1 MKTLRLNHKVG
12 TSQPV
17 DGQLGYISTPL
28 KPSAW
33 EQYLC
38 SHPDK
43 DFVTYILKDI
53 QQGFRIGVNTTANCI
68 SANKNMHSAI
78 LNPQV
83 IEEYIKQEIE
93 LGNVIGP
100 FTKAVA
106 SAVHINRFGVI
117 PKKHQ
122 PGK

>member
-1 MKTLRLNHKVG
+1 MRLNHKVG

-17 DGQLGYISTPL
+17 DVRLAHISTPL

-43 DFVTYILKDI
+43 DFVTYILKGI
-53 QQGFRIGVNTTANCI
+53 QQGFRIGVDTIADRI
-68 SANKNMHSAI
+68 SANKNMRSAI

-83 IEEYIKQEIE
+83 IGEYVYQT
-93 LGNVIGP
+93 GDRV
-100 FTKAVA
+100 
-106 SAVHINRFGVI
+106 R
-117 PKKHQ
+117 
-122 PGK
+122 